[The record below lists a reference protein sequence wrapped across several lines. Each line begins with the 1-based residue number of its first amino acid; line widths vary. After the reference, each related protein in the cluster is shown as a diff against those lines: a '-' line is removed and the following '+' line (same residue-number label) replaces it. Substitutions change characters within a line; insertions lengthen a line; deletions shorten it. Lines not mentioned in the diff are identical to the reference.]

1 MCAAGRESKASLS
14 IVGTNWGHRWKPSY
28 IMAIWY
34 REFYRRAS
42 IEKAWFSWVGDE
54 KKNQFIGRQIIVRSV
69 PHEFSCSCAA
79 PREHQCQ
86 RLFLHVFHTFCV
98 VFCMFFTCSA
108 IFLHVFHMVCERCHP
123 RRHCNLFSVWSVA
136 NLKISTVMGHPKFR
150 RSLLSEYPKRESQTT
165 MTSITA
171 IFKVGYWI
179 GPPRMTPSWEN
190 IRFLARPVWQ

>member
-1 MCAAGRESKASLS
+1 MCVQLAESLKPLSALWEPIEAIAESHRTSWQYGTGNFIGGPRLRRLDSL
-14 IVGTNWGHRWKPSY
+14 G
-28 IMAIWY
+28 
-34 REFYRRAS
+34 
-42 IEKAWFSWVGDE
+42 WVMK

-150 RSLLSEYPKRESQTT
+150 RSLLSGYPKRESQTT

-171 IFKVGYWI
+171 IFKVGY
-179 GPPRMTPSWEN
+179 
-190 IRFLARPVWQ
+190 